1 MKKIIV
7 ATLLTGVLIA
17 CGKSAKK
24 EISTTP
30 KVEVRDMKGLKI
42 TYYNSDSLK
51 VYFDFLKKE
60 EAIVTK
66 KQKVFQS
73 EVQRRTKEYQSYI
86 IRNNEKL
93 QNGLL
98 SENEQVQIQQ
108 NAQRMEGELMQ
119 YQQNEGARLEN
130 ETMKKLEAISKKIE
144 SLGKKFCEQ
153 NNIDIMLIN
162 GPGGQ
167 INYINGSMDVTKEFA
182 AFLNQNQAEIDK
194 DLKK

>member
-17 CGKSAKK
+17 CGKSEKK
-24 EISTTP
+24 ELSTTP

>member
-17 CGKSAKK
+17 CGKSEKK

>member
-1 MKKIIV
+1 
-7 ATLLTGVLIA
+7 
-17 CGKSAKK
+17 
-24 EISTTP
+24 
-30 KVEVRDMKGLKI
+30 MKGLKI

-51 VYFDFLKKE
+51 VYFDFLKRE

-66 KQKVFQS
+66 KQKVFQG
-73 EVQRRTKEYQSYI
+73 EVQRRTKEYQNYI
-86 IRNNEKL
+86 VRNNEKL

-144 SLGKKFCEQ
+144 SLGKKFCEL

-182 AFLNQNQAEIDK
+182 AYLNQNQAEIDK

>member
-7 ATLLTGVLIA
+7 ATLLTGVLIPFK
-17 CGKSAKK
+17 KSEKK
-24 EISTTP
+24 ELSTTP